1 MANHVTSRVEIQCN
15 EAAQVLVE
23 KWATAIE
30 AMDSVTLN
38 GDECKYVWNLM
49 ENVPD
54 EITYEWTTV
63 NIGTKWCYVEEV
75 YDNTLVLVSA
85 WDYPIK
91 FTDWV
96 SEQIL
101 AIDEDATVTV
111 TYEDEGANFAG
122 YHIYT
127 SLGERSDCIDY
138 DELVTLTEG
147 HIKELADLDPD
158 GDEYFDMMQE
168 NIFDSIYLWQDEQV
182 AKTEGN

>member
-15 EAAQVLVE
+15 EAAQVLIE
-23 KWATAIE
+23 KWVTIVD
-30 AMDSVTLN
+30 AMDNS
-38 GDECKYVWNLM
+38 DHKMVWNLM

-54 EITYEWTTV
+54 EVTYEWTSV
-63 NIGTKWCYVEEV
+63 NIGTKWCYVEEI
-75 YDNTLVLVSA
+75 YDNTLVLESA
-85 WDYPIK
+85 WDFPIK

-101 AIDEDATVTV
+101 AIDEDATITV

-138 DELVTLTEG
+138 DELVALTEQK
-147 HIKELADLDPD
+147 ITELADLDPD

>member
-23 KWATAIE
+23 QWVNAVD
-30 AMDSVTLN
+30 AMD
-38 GDECKYVWNLM
+38 DADHKMVWNLM

-54 EITYEWTTV
+54 EVTYEWTTV

-85 WDYPIK
+85 WDFPIK

-101 AIDEDATVTV
+101 AIDEDATITV
-111 TYEDEGANFAG
+111 TYEDDGANFTG

-138 DELVTLTEG
+138 DDLVRLTEER
-147 HIKELADLDPD
+147 IAELADLDED

-168 NIFDSIYLWQDEQV
+168 NIFDTIYLWQDEQV

>member
-23 KWATAIE
+23 QWITAVD
-30 AMDSVTLN
+30 AMN
-38 GDECKYVWNLM
+38 DEDHKMVWNLM
-49 ENVPD
+49 ENIPD

-85 WDYPIK
+85 WDFPIK

-96 SEQIL
+96 SQQIL
-101 AIDEDATVTV
+101 AIDEDATITV
-111 TYEDEGANFAG
+111 TYEDDGANFTG

-127 SLGERSDCIDY
+127 NLGERSDCIDY
-138 DELVTLTEG
+138 DDLVRLTEQR
-147 HIKELADLDPD
+147 ITELTDLDED
-158 GDEYFDMMQE
+158 GDEYFDMLQE
-168 NIFDSIYLWQDEQV
+168 NIFDSIYLWQDEQTM
-182 AKTEGN
+182 KTEGN

>member
-1 MANHVTSRVEIQCN
+1 
-15 EAAQVLVE
+15 
-23 KWATAIE
+23 
-30 AMDSVTLN
+30 
-38 GDECKYVWNLM
+38 M

-85 WDYPIK
+85 WDFPIK

-138 DELVTLTEG
+138 DELVKLTEG

>member
-23 KWATAIE
+23 KWVTIVD
-30 AMDSVTLN
+30 AMDNS
-38 GDECKYVWNLM
+38 DHKMVWNLM

-54 EITYEWTTV
+54 EVTYEWTSV
-63 NIGTKWCYVEEV
+63 NIGTKWCYVEEI
-75 YDNTLVLVSA
+75 YDNTLVLESA
-85 WDYPIK
+85 WDFPIK

-101 AIDEDATVTV
+101 AIDEDATITV

-138 DELVTLTEG
+138 DELVALTEQK
-147 HIKELADLDPD
+147 ITELADLDPD

>member
-23 KWATAIE
+23 KWVTIVD
-30 AMDSVTLN
+30 AMDNS
-38 GDECKYVWNLM
+38 DHKMVWNLM

-54 EITYEWTTV
+54 EVTYEWTTV
-63 NIGTKWCYVEEV
+63 NIGTKWCYVEEI
-75 YDNTLVLVSA
+75 YDNTLVLESA
-85 WDYPIK
+85 WDFPIK

-101 AIDEDATVTV
+101 AIDEDATITV

-138 DELVTLTEG
+138 DELVALTEQK
-147 HIKELADLDPD
+147 ITELADLDPD

>member
-85 WDYPIK
+85 WDFPIK

-138 DELVTLTEG
+138 DELVKLTEG

>member
-23 KWATAIE
+23 QWITALD
-30 AMDSVTLN
+30 AMD
-38 GDECKYVWNLM
+38 DAEHKMVWHLM

-54 EITYEWTTV
+54 EVTYEWTTV
-63 NIGTKWCYVEEV
+63 NIGTKWCYAEEV

-85 WDYPIK
+85 WDFPIK

-96 SEQIL
+96 SQQIL
-101 AIDEDATVTV
+101 AIDEDATITV
-111 TYEDEGANFAG
+111 TYEDDGANFTG

-138 DELVTLTEG
+138 DDLVRLTEQR
-147 HIKELADLDPD
+147 ITELADLDED

>member
-23 KWATAIE
+23 KWVTIVD
-30 AMDSVTLN
+30 AMDNS
-38 GDECKYVWNLM
+38 DHKMVWNLM

-54 EITYEWTTV
+54 EVTYEWTTV
-63 NIGTKWCYVEEV
+63 NIGTKWCYVEEI
-75 YDNTLVLVSA
+75 YDNTLVLESA
-85 WDYPIK
+85 WDFPIK

-101 AIDEDATVTV
+101 AIDEDATITV

-138 DELVTLTEG
+138 DELVALTEQK
-147 HIKELADLDPD
+147 ITELADLDPD

-168 NIFDSIYLWQDEQV
+168 NIFDTIYTWQDEQV